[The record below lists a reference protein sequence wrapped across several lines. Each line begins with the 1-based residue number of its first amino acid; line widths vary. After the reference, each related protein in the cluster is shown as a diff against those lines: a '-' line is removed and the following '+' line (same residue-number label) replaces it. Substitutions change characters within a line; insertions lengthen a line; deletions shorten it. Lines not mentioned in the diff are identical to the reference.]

1 MNPLG
6 GQLGFAF
13 GVNKEQVY
21 RLGTLRSICSQATQE
36 NYKMIPFETAVIFSA
51 ASVALAL
58 APGPDNIFV
67 LTQSALYGRKAG
79 FWVTIGLCTGLLVH
93 TAAVS
98 LGVAAIF
105 QTSIIAFN
113 ILKIMGAMYLLYLAW
128 QAFRAGAANLDEK
141 GKPDMGWRE
150 LYSRGVIMN
159 ITNPKVAIFFLAFLP
174 QFADP
179 SRGSIT
185 VQMLMFGGL
194 LIVTTV
200 LVFSTIAWSAGFLG
214 EWLKGSV
221 KAQLIMNRLAGTVF
235 TALALRLIIS
245 KR

>member
-1 MNPLG
+1 
-6 GQLGFAF
+6 
-13 GVNKEQVY
+13 
-21 RLGTLRSICSQATQE
+21 
-36 NYKMIPFETAVIFSA
+36 MIPFETVAIFFA

-67 LTQSALYGRKAG
+67 LTQSALHGRRAG
-79 FWVTIGLCTGLLVH
+79 LLVTIGLCTGLLVH

-113 ILKIMGAMYLLYLAW
+113 ILKIVGAMYLLYLAW

-141 GKPDMGWRE
+141 GKPGMSWRK

-194 LIVTTV
+194 FIVSTLLI
-200 LVFSTIAWSAGFLG
+200 FGIIAWSAGFLG

-221 KAQLIMNRLAGTVF
+221 KAQLIMNRVAGTVF
-235 TALALRLIIS
+235 TGLALRLAIS
-245 KR
+245 ER